1 MSDLQLPEQLDL
13 NHFLSIQAHDL
24 KTPFNHIIG
33 FARVMLSGQDGPLT
47 DYQKEDLTTI
57 YNSGVRTL
65 SWVNAIIE
73 AARLNGGEKTPQPV
87 DFDLPRVMEE
97 ALSQWKRANP
107 TRKFEFEHRCA
118 CASPIC
124 HLDEFQI
131 RQALV
136 SLISYVAEFVKVPAR
151 ILLIAADENDH
162 LFFTLRSMGEKNKT
176 PSALDLELQGYIGR
190 AYLVQ
195 NGGQIRLV
203 QENED
208 GATIQFILP
217 KSIGA
222 PAQ

>member
-1 MSDLQLPEQLDL
+1 MSELHLPEHLDL
-13 NHFLSIQAHDL
+13 NRFLSVQAHDL

-65 SWVNAIIE
+65 GWISAIIE
-73 AARLNGGEKTPQPV
+73 AARLNSGEKTPQPS
-87 DFDLPRVMEE
+87 DFDLRRVMEE

-107 TRKFEFEHRCA
+107 TRKFEFEYRCA
-118 CASPIC
+118 CVSPLC
-124 HLDEFQI
+124 RLDEFQI

-136 SLISYVAEFVKVPAR
+136 SLISYVAEFVKAPAK

-162 LFFTLRSMGEKNKT
+162 TFFTVRSMGEKNKT

-190 AYLVQ
+190 AYILQ
-195 NGGQIRLV
+195 NGGTMRLV

-208 GATIQFILP
+208 GVTVQFVLP
-217 KSIGA
+217 KSL
-222 PAQ
+222 

>member
-1 MSDLQLPEQLDL
+1 MSALSLPDHLDL
-13 NHFLSIQAHDL
+13 NRFLSIQAHDL

-57 YNSGVRTL
+57 YNSGVRML
-65 SWVNAIIE
+65 GWMSAIIE
-73 AARLNGGEKTPQPV
+73 AARLNGGEKTPQPAEC
-87 DFDLPRVMEE
+87 DLRRVMEE
-97 ALSQWKRANP
+97 ALAQWKRANP
-107 TRKFEFEHRCA
+107 NRKFDFENRCTCISTA
-118 CASPIC
+118 C

-136 SLISYVAEFVKVPAR
+136 SLISYVAEFVKAPAR

-162 LFFTLRSMGEKNKT
+162 AFFTVRSMGEKNRT

-190 AYLVQ
+190 AYIVQ
-195 NGGQIRLV
+195 NGGEIRLV

-208 GATIQFILP
+208 GATLQFTLP
-217 KSIGA
+217 KGNG
-222 PAQ
+222 